1 MKINENSRLTAA
13 GTAFR
18 HFYAKSGMFLI
29 LAVMLIIISSLTPNF
44 LRMTNLLNLV
54 RQVSFTAIIGC
65 GLTFILISKNMDL
78 SAGGIVSLTSVVT
91 ALFAHPGEY
100 PLIVCVILGLCVG
113 IICGFVNGVIVA
125 NFAIPP
131 FIVTLGMKEVA
142 SGMALRFSNACPI
155 PDLHEE
161 IRWLGAGKLFD
172 VIPVPCVILLIVVAI
187 TWVMLSKT
195 KFGRHVL
202 AVGGNET
209 AAVISGIN
217 VKMVKIKAYVLVGF
231 LASLS
236 AIVLTGRNS
245 SGQPNLGNG
254 MEFDA
259 IASVIIG
266 GTSMSGGVG
275 TIWGT
280 VIGALIIGVINNG
293 MNLMNVNVYYQ
304 QIAKGIVMV
313 LAVLLDCL
321 KNKRATRG

>member
-1 MKINENSRLTAA
+1 MNETQKNRMQTV

-18 HFYAKSGMFLI
+18 EFYTRSGMFLI
-29 LAVMLIIISSLTPNF
+29 LVVMLLIVSCLTPNF
-44 LRMTNLLNLV
+44 LRVTNLLNLL

-78 SAGGIVSLTSVVT
+78 SSGAIVSLTSVVT

-100 PLIVCVILGLCVG
+100 PLAVSIILGLFVG
-113 IICGFVNGVIVA
+113 VACGFVNGVIIA

-142 SGMALRFSNACPI
+142 SGLALLFSNACPI

-161 IRWLGAGKLFD
+161 ILWLGTGRVFG
-172 VIPVPCVILLIVVAI
+172 VIPIPCVILALVVAV
-187 TWVMLSKT
+187 TWVILSRT

-217 VKMVKIKAYVLVGF
+217 VKWIKIKAYILVGF

-245 SGQPNLGNG
+245 SGQPSLGSG

-259 IASVIIG
+259 IAAVIIG

-293 MNLMNVNVYYQ
+293 MDLMNVNIYYQ
-304 QIAKGIVMV
+304 QIAKGVVMV
-313 LAVLLDCL
+313 AAVLLDCL
-321 KNKRATRG
+321 KNRRTTRG